1 MIARNFDRRLPEIMG
16 PLTTSPV
23 FYIGALIGVFMPVVS
38 ALVYP
43 TYVHEI
49 PDGLTEWTRLQELP
63 FVFSEFLVICW
74 ALLRGM
80 ELRTYWDK
88 IPRDCR
94 VALSFFMVGL
104 WGSTLL
110 VSKVPATSLAISLS
124 FVLQLLFA
132 ISAFHLID
140 GSRKDVIN
148 QLAAGLGAGL
158 VVLAALTAWRF
169 LFPHA
174 AHLVPGGEIEWFAS
188 LPGFINVRHFGSWTG
203 AIVAIFTAF
212 IIQRRNEIAVNWH
225 DAFFLLAMTMTIWSG
240 TRAAVLAVAI
250 SCAILIVSVRR
261 FPSLR
266 VIGRLSILT
275 GIAACIAFPV
285 IPYGDSSFYLV
296 SIADS
301 YGSAD
306 QVSSGRA
313 DIWAITYDKWL
324 EAPWFG
330 WGSGSTFWEVHVVE
344 WRHTQPHNFVLQFLV
359 SWGIVGATGA
369 LWLLGRV
376 VFAAQRCALAQPKLW
391 PLLTG
396 IYALLVMACL
406 EGMLH
411 YPRFIMLIML
421 LFAAI
426 FKLSQRELE
435 AA

>member
-1 MIARNFDRRLPEIMG
+1 MIARTFDRRLPEIAG
-16 PLTTSPV
+16 SLTSSPV
-23 FYIGALIGVFMPVVS
+23 FYIGLLVGLIMPLVS

-49 PDGLTEWTRLQELP
+49 PDAMTEWTRLQELP
-63 FVFSEFLVICW
+63 FVISEFLVICW

-94 VALSFFMVGL
+94 VALALFMAGL

-110 VSKVPATSLAISLS
+110 VSKVPATSLTISLS
-124 FVLQLLFA
+124 FVLHLLFA
-132 ISAFHLID
+132 LSVFHLID
-140 GSRKDVIN
+140 GSRNTVIRL
-148 QLAAGLGAGL
+148 LAVGLGAGL
-158 VVLAALTAWRF
+158 LVLAALTACRF
-169 LFPHA
+169 LIPPA
-174 AHLVPGGEIEWFAS
+174 AHLVPGGKIEWFAS

-203 AIVAIFTAF
+203 AIVAIFTTI
-212 IIQRRNEIAVNWH
+212 IIQRRDHTTVNWH
-225 DAFFLLAMTMTIWSG
+225 DAFFMLAMMMTIWSG
-240 TRAAVLAVAI
+240 TRAAILAIAI
-250 SCAILIVSVRR
+250 SCAILIVSTRR

-275 GIAACIAFPV
+275 GIAACIAFPL

-359 SWGIVGATGA
+359 SWGIIGAMGA
-369 LWLLGRV
+369 LWLLGRA
-376 VFAAQRCALAQPKLW
+376 VFAAHRYALAQPTLW
-391 PLLTG
+391 PLLAG

-426 FKLSQRELE
+426 FKLSQREPKTS
-435 AA
+435 